1 MFSLKNL
8 SNHLFIQN
16 VYKVMEDFHTYN
28 LLLSCSPLNILDIS
42 PLSLNHNISFEK
54 LLEIL
59 LNNDLV
65 FPVHMVVRKV
75 NNHSEVTGRI

>member
-1 MFSLKNL
+1 MK
-8 SNHLFIQN
+8 
-16 VYKVMEDFHTYN
+16 DFHTCN
-28 LLLSCSPLNILDIS
+28 LLLSCNPLNILNIS

-65 FPVHMVVRKV
+65 FPVHMVVTKV
-75 NNHSEVTGRI
+75 KNHSEVKIRKNKWADQTKSV